1 MQSITIRALDILPTF
16 RMRFSMPAPF
26 RLTPV
31 TLGLSAFLSSGFAY
45 SATELP
51 ATAISAEAQADDPR
65 VTISNTATRTSTPVR
80 YVPQAI
86 DSIKT
91 SNVAQYGTHDI
102 GDALSGMPN
111 VSSSADTR
119 FDSLRIRGFDASN
132 DFYLDGIR
140 DDSQYKRD
148 LHNVERVEVLKGPAA
163 VLYGRGSQGG
173 IVNRVSKMPVPGRR
187 STIEAQGGSEDLRS
201 LYADLSAD
209 PSENISLRLNM
220 GNMDE
225 NSFRDGVSGNRQL
238 FAPSMSWQLT
248 PDLNWLVQYEYS
260 RYNRTP
266 DRGIPGVNGRP
277 AEVGRDTTY
286 GNEHDFI
293 DDKTQS
299 LRSKLTYELNDN
311 WQLRQTLGVFKLDSD
326 FDNTYL
332 TGYTPAT
339 HKVTRQH
346 WQQDLTTRNV
356 YNNLELEGAFDTFGL
371 EHRLLTGIET
381 GSQRRDPKLYNAAT
395 GRTPGAQAVPAL
407 DLFNPNR
414 DRRHTGAMQRSSS
427 SHTDVESRAVYVQ
440 DQLRLNDQWQVLAGL
455 RYDTFDIESTN
466 KLKNM
471 SEDRDSHSTS
481 PRVGLVWTPL
491 HDHSFY
497 ASWSKTFSPVG
508 GGLIGITPGAAGN
521 SNDLSP
527 ELTRQKE
534 IGVKSDWLDD
544 RLSTT
549 LAIYDLELYNRRT
562 TDPNDPT
569 LTIMTGLQRSR
580 GIELTATGKI
590 VGNWYVR
597 GGVGVQDAKIEKD
610 NNGLKGKRIN
620 NVAKHNGS
628 LFLTWKPEMG
638 WYGETGLTLVG
649 QRYADNANTT
659 VLPGY
664 GRWDALVGYRF
675 KDWDLRAALNN
686 ITDREYYASATSQ
699 YQIQPGAPR
708 SVVMTGTYS
717 F

>member
-1 MQSITIRALDILPTF
+1 
-16 RMRFSMPAPF
+16 MPAPF

-31 TLGLSAFLSSGFAY
+31 TLGLSVFLSSGFAY

-65 VTISNTATRTSTPVR
+65 VKLSSTATRTSTPVR

-86 DSIKT
+86 DSVKT
-91 SNVAQYGTHDI
+91 SNVASYGTNDI

-148 LHNVERVEVLKGPAA
+148 LHNIERVEVLKGPAA

-173 IVNRVSKMPVPGRR
+173 IVNRVSKMPEFGRR
-187 STIEAQGGSEDLRS
+187 STIEAQAGSEDLRS
-201 LYADLSAD
+201 LYADLSSD

-266 DRGIPGVNGRP
+266 DRGIPGINGRP
-277 AEVGRDTTY
+277 ADVGRDTTY
-286 GNEHDFI
+286 GNDHDFI
-293 DDKTQS
+293 DDKSQS
-299 LRSKLTYELNDN
+299 LRSKLTYEINDN

-339 HKVTRQH
+339 NKVTRQH

-356 YNNLELEGAFDTFGL
+356 YNNVELEGGFDTLGL
-371 EHRLLTGIET
+371 EHRLLTGIEI
-381 GSQRRDPKLYNAAT
+381 GSQRRDPTLYNAAT
-395 GRTPGAQAVPAL
+395 GRTPGARPVPSL
-407 DLFNPNR
+407 DLYNPNR
-414 DRRHTGAMQRSSS
+414 DLRHTGSMQVSSS
-427 SHTDVESRAVYVQ
+427 SHTEVESRAVYVQ

-466 KLKNM
+466 KLRNI

-491 HDHSFY
+491 QNHSFY

-521 SNDLSP
+521 TNDLSP
-527 ELTRQKE
+527 ELTKQKE

-569 LTIMTGLQRSR
+569 LTVMSGLQRSR
-580 GIELTATGKI
+580 GIELTATGNL
-590 VGNWYVR
+590 VGNWYMR
-597 GGVGVQDAKIEKD
+597 GGVGMQDAKIEKD
-610 NNGLKGKRIN
+610 NNGLEGKRIN

>member
-1 MQSITIRALDILPTF
+1 
-16 RMRFSMPAPF
+16 MPAPF

-51 ATAISAEAQADDPR
+51 ATAINAEAQADDPR
-65 VTISNTATRTSTPVR
+65 VKASTTATRTSTPVR

-91 SNVAQYGTHDI
+91 ANVASYGTNDI

-148 LHNVERVEVLKGPAA
+148 LHNIERVEVLKGPAA

-173 IVNRVSKMPVPGRR
+173 IVNRVSKMPEFGRR

-201 LYADLSAD
+201 LYADLSTD
-209 PSENISLRLNM
+209 PSDNLSLRLNM

-277 AEVGRDTTY
+277 ADVGRDTTY
-286 GNEHDFI
+286 GNDHDFI

-299 LRSKLTYELNDN
+299 LRSRLTYEINDS

-332 TGYTPAT
+332 TGFDSKTN
-339 HKVTRQH
+339 KVTRQH
-346 WQQDLTTRNV
+346 WQQDLTTRNI
-356 YNNLELEGAFDTFGL
+356 YNNLELEGSFDTFGL
-371 EHRLLTGIET
+371 EHRLLTGVET
-381 GSQRRDPKLYNAAT
+381 GSQRRDPTLYNAAT
-395 GRTPGAQAVPAL
+395 GRTPGARPVPSL
-407 DLFNPNR
+407 DLYSPNR
-414 DRRHTGAMQRSSS
+414 DLRHTGSMQVSSN
-427 SHTDVESRAVYVQ
+427 SHTEVESRAVYVQ
-440 DQLRLNDQWQVLAGL
+440 DQLRLNDQWQLLGGL

-466 KLKNM
+466 KLRNI

-491 HDHSFY
+491 QNHSFY

-527 ELTRQKE
+527 ELTKQKE

-562 TDPNDPT
+562 SDPNDPT
-569 LTIMTGLQRSR
+569 LTVMSGLQRSR
-580 GIELTATGKI
+580 GIELTATGNI

-597 GGVGVQDAKIEKD
+597 GGVGVQDATIEKD
-610 NNGLKGKRIN
+610 NNGLEGKRIN
-620 NVAKHNGS
+620 NVAKHNAS

-664 GRWDALVGYRF
+664 GRWDALVGYRM

-686 ITDREYYASATSQ
+686 ITDRDYYASATSQ

>member
-1 MQSITIRALDILPTF
+1 
-16 RMRFSMPAPF
+16 MPAPF
-26 RLTPV
+26 SLTPV
-31 TLGLSAFLSSGFAY
+31 TLGLSAVLSSGFAY

-51 ATAISAEAQADDPR
+51 ATAISAEEQAEDPR
-65 VTISNTATRTSTPVR
+65 VKISTTATRTMTPVR

-91 SNVAQYGTHDI
+91 SNVADYGTNDI
-102 GDALSGMPN
+102 GDALSGIPN

-148 LHNVERVEVLKGPAA
+148 LHNIERVEVLKGPAA

-173 IVNRVSKMPVPGRR
+173 IVNRVSKLPEFGRR

-201 LYADLSAD
+201 LYADLSTD
-209 PSENISLRLNM
+209 PSENLSLRLNM

-277 AEVGRDTTY
+277 AGVSRETTY
-286 GNEHDFI
+286 GNDHDFI
-293 DDKTQS
+293 DDKAQS
-299 LRSKLTYELNDN
+299 LRSKLTYEINDN

-332 TGYTPAT
+332 TSFDPKTN
-339 HKVTRQH
+339 KVARQH

-356 YNNLELEGAFDTFGL
+356 YNNLELEGGFDTFGL
-371 EHRLLTGIET
+371 EHRLLTGVEI

-395 GRTPGAQAVPAL
+395 GRTQGAQPVPSL

-414 DRRHTGAMQRSSS
+414 ELRHTGSMQVFSD
-427 SHTDVESRAVYVQ
+427 SHTEVESRAVYVQ
-440 DQLRLNDQWQVLAGL
+440 DQLRLNEQWQLLAGL

-466 KLKNM
+466 QLKNLT
-471 SEDRDSHSTS
+471 EDRDSHSTS
-481 PRVGLVWTPL
+481 PRFGIVWTPL
-491 HDHSFY
+491 QNHSFY

-527 ELTRQKE
+527 ELTKQKE

-549 LAIYDLELYNRRT
+549 LAVYDLELYNRRT
-562 TDPNDPT
+562 SDPNDPT
-569 LTIMTGLQRSR
+569 LTVMTGLQRSR
-580 GIELTATGKI
+580 GVELTATGKL
-590 VGNWYVR
+590 VGNWYMR
-597 GGVGVQDAKIEKD
+597 GGVGVQDTTIEKD
-610 NNGLKGKRIN
+610 NNGLEGKRVN

-664 GRWDALVGYRF
+664 GRWDALLGYRF

>member
-1 MQSITIRALDILPTF
+1 
-16 RMRFSMPAPF
+16 MPAPF

-31 TLGLSAFLSSGFAY
+31 TLGLSAFLSSGFACA
-45 SATELP
+45 ATELP
-51 ATAISAEAQADDPR
+51 ATAISAEALADDPR
-65 VTISNTATRTSTPVR
+65 VKISSTATRTSTPLR

-91 SNVAQYGTHDI
+91 SNVANYGTNDI

-148 LHNVERVEVLKGPAA
+148 LHNIERVEVLKGPAA

-173 IVNRVSKMPVPGRR
+173 IVNRVSKMPEFGRR
-187 STIEAQGGSEDLRS
+187 STLEAQLGSEDLRS
-201 LYADLSAD
+201 LYADLSTD
-209 PSENISLRLNM
+209 PSENLSLRLNM

-225 NSFRDGVSGNRQL
+225 NSFRDDVSGNRQL

-266 DRGIPGVNGRP
+266 DRGIPGINGRP
-277 AEVGRDTTY
+277 ADVGRDTTY
-286 GNEHDFI
+286 GNGHDFI
-293 DDKTQS
+293 DDKSQS
-299 LRSKLTYELNDN
+299 LRSKLTYAINDD

-332 TGYTPAT
+332 TGFDKKTN
-339 HKVTRQH
+339 KVTRQH

-356 YNNLELEGAFDTFGL
+356 YNNVELEGGFDTFGL
-371 EHRLLTGIET
+371 EHRLLTGIEI
-381 GSQRRDPKLYNAAT
+381 GSQRRDPTLYNAAT
-395 GRTPGAQAVPAL
+395 SGPGSSAVPAL
-407 DLFNPNR
+407 DLNNP
-414 DRRHTGAMQRSSS
+414 DRNLRHTGRMQVSSD
-427 SHTDVESRAVYVQ
+427 SHTEVESRAVYVQ
-440 DQLRLNDQWQVLAGL
+440 DQLRLNDQWQLLAGL

-466 KLKNM
+466 KLRNI

-491 HDHSFY
+491 QNHSFY

-569 LTIMTGLQRSR
+569 LTIMTGVQRSR
-580 GIELTATGKI
+580 GIELTATGNI
-590 VGNWYVR
+590 VGHWYMR
-597 GGVGVQDAKIEKD
+597 GGVGMQDAKIEKD
-610 NNGLKGKRIN
+610 NNGLEGKRIN
-620 NVAKHNGS
+620 NVAKHNAS

-664 GRWDALVGYRF
+664 GRWDALAGYRF
-675 KDWDLRAALNN
+675 KDWDVRAALNN
-686 ITDREYYASATSQ
+686 ITDREYYDSATSQ

>member
-1 MQSITIRALDILPTF
+1 
-16 RMRFSMPAPF
+16 MPAPF

-65 VTISNTATRTSTPVR
+65 VKLSSTATRTSTPVR
-80 YVPQAI
+80 YVPQTI

-91 SNVAQYGTHDI
+91 SNVANYGTNDI
-102 GDALSGMPN
+102 ADALSGMPN

-148 LHNVERVEVLKGPAA
+148 LHNIERVEVLKGPAA

-173 IVNRVSKMPVPGRR
+173 IVNRVSKMPEFGRR

-201 LYADLSAD
+201 LYADLSTD

-277 AEVGRDTTY
+277 ADVGRDSTY
-286 GNEHDFI
+286 GNDHDFI
-293 DDKTQS
+293 DDKSQS
-299 LRSKLTYELNDN
+299 LRSKLTYEINDN

-339 HKVTRQH
+339 NKVTRQH

-356 YNNLELEGAFDTFGL
+356 YNNLELEGGFDTFGL
-371 EHRLLTGIET
+371 EHRLLTGVEI
-381 GSQRRDPKLYNAAT
+381 GSQRRDPTLYNAAT
-395 GRTPGAQAVPAL
+395 CRTPGAQPVPSL
-407 DLFNPNR
+407 DLYNPNR
-414 DRRHTGAMQRSSS
+414 DLRHTGSMQVSSS
-427 SHTDVESRAVYVQ
+427 SHTEVESRAVYVQ

-466 KLKNM
+466 KLRNI

-491 HDHSFY
+491 QNHSFY

-521 SNDLSP
+521 TNDLSP
-527 ELTRQKE
+527 ELTKQKE
-534 IGVKSDWLDD
+534 IGVKSDWFDD

-569 LTIMTGLQRSR
+569 LTVMSGLQRSR
-580 GIELTATGKI
+580 GIELTATGNI
-590 VGNWYVR
+590 VGNWYMR
-597 GGVGVQDAKIEKD
+597 GGVGMQDAKIEKD
-610 NNGLKGKRIN
+610 NNGLEGKRIN

-675 KDWDLRAALNN
+675 KDWDLRTALNN

>member
-1 MQSITIRALDILPTF
+1 
-16 RMRFSMPAPF
+16 MPAPF
-26 RLTPV
+26 RLTPM
-31 TLGLSAFLSSGFAY
+31 TLGLSAFLSAGFSY
-45 SATELP
+45 ATTTILP
-51 ATAISAEAQADDPR
+51 ATSVSAEAEADDPR
-65 VTISNTATRTSTPVR
+65 VTQTNTATRTNTPVR

-91 SNVAQYGTHDI
+91 SNVSDYGTNDL
-102 GDALSGMPN
+102 GTALSGIPN
-111 VSSSADTR
+111 VSSGADTR

-140 DDSQYKRD
+140 DDSQYVRD
-148 LHNVERVEVLKGPAA
+148 LHNIERIDVLKGPAA

-173 IVNRVSKMPVPGRR
+173 IVNRVSKLPEFGRR

-201 LYADLSAD
+201 LYADLSTD

-277 AEVGRDTTY
+277 ADVGRDTTY
-286 GNEHDFI
+286 GSENDFI
-293 DDKTQS
+293 DDKAQS
-299 LRSKLTYELNDN
+299 LRSKLTYELSDN
-311 WQLRQTLGVFKLDSD
+311 WQLRQTLGVFKLNSD
-326 FDNTYL
+326 FDNTYV
-332 TGYTPAT
+332 TGYVPAT
-339 HKVTRQH
+339 NKVTRQH
-346 WQQDLTTRNV
+346 WQQDLSTRNV
-356 YNNLELEGAFDTFGL
+356 YNNVELEGGFDTFGL
-371 EHRLLTGIET
+371 EHRLLTGIEI
-381 GSQRRDPKLYNAAT
+381 GSQRRDPLLYNAAT
-395 GRTPGAQAVPAL
+395 SGAGSSPVPPL
-407 DLFNPNR
+407 DLYNPNR
-414 DRRHTGAMQRSSS
+414 DLRHTGRMQVSSN
-427 SHTDVESRAVYVQ
+427 SHTEVESRAVYVQ
-440 DQLRLNDQWQVLAGL
+440 DQLRLNDQWQLLAGL

-466 KLKNM
+466 KLRNI

-491 HDHSFY
+491 QNHSFY

-521 SNDLSP
+521 ANDLSP
-527 ELTRQKE
+527 ELTKQKE

-549 LAIYDLELYNRRT
+549 LAIYELELYNRRT
-562 TDPNDPT
+562 SDPNNPT
-569 LTIMTGLQRSR
+569 ITLLSGLQRSR
-580 GIELTATGKI
+580 GIELTAAGKI
-590 VGNWYVR
+590 TGNWYVR
-597 GGVGVQDAKIEKD
+597 GGVGLQDATIEED
-610 NNGLKGKRIN
+610 NNGLEGKRIN

-638 WYGETGLTLVG
+638 WYAETGLTLVG
-649 QRYADNANTT
+649 DRYADNLNTT

-664 GRWDALVGYRF
+664 GRWDALAGFRH
-675 KDWDLRAALNN
+675 KDWDVRAALNN
-686 ITDREYYASATSQ
+686 ISDKTYYSSATSAF
-699 YQIQPGAPR
+699 QIQPGAPR
-708 SVVMTGTYS
+708 SVVVTGTYS

>member
-1 MQSITIRALDILPTF
+1 
-16 RMRFSMPAPF
+16 MPAPF

-65 VTISNTATRTSTPVR
+65 VKLSSTATRTSTPVR

-86 DSIKT
+86 DSVKT
-91 SNVAQYGTHDI
+91 SNVANYGTNDI
-102 GDALSGMPN
+102 ADALSGMPN

-148 LHNVERVEVLKGPAA
+148 LHNIERVEVLKGPAA

-173 IVNRVSKMPVPGRR
+173 IINRVSKMPESGRR

-201 LYADLSAD
+201 LYADLSTD

-277 AEVGRDTTY
+277 ADVGRDTTY
-286 GNEHDFI
+286 GNDHDFI
-293 DDKTQS
+293 DDKSQS
-299 LRSKLTYELNDN
+299 LRSKLTYEINDN

-339 HKVTRQH
+339 NKVTRQH

-356 YNNLELEGAFDTFGL
+356 YNNLELEGGFDTFGL
-371 EHRLLTGIET
+371 EHRLLTGVEI

-395 GRTPGAQAVPAL
+395 GRTPGAQPVPSL
-407 DLFNPNR
+407 DLYNPNR
-414 DRRHTGAMQRSSS
+414 DLRHTGAMQVSSS
-427 SHTDVESRAVYVQ
+427 SHTEVESRAVYVQ
-440 DQLRLNDQWQVLAGL
+440 DQLRLNDQWQLLGGL

-466 KLKNM
+466 KLRNI

-491 HDHSFY
+491 QNHSFY

-521 SNDLSP
+521 TNDLSP
-527 ELTRQKE
+527 ELTKQKE

-569 LTIMTGLQRSR
+569 LTVMSGLQRSR
-580 GIELTATGKI
+580 GIELTATGNI
-590 VGNWYVR
+590 VGNWYMR
-597 GGVGVQDAKIEKD
+597 GGVGMQDAKIEKD
-610 NNGLKGKRIN
+610 NNGLEGKRIN

-638 WYGETGLTLVG
+638 WYGETGLALVG

-664 GRWDALVGYRF
+664 GRWDALVGYRL